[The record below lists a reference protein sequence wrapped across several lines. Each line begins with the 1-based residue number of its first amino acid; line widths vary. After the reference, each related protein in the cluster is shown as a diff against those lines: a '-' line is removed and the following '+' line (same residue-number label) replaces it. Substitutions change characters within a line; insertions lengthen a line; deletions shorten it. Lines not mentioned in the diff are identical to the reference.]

1 MEEEKKQ
8 DFKPAT
14 VKNLINNLRN
24 EEKLALEQEK
34 EATSGAAG
42 MEDNSKPTAS
52 STYPPSTTIRPLGG
66 VGGGGGVQGI
76 G

>member
-52 STYPPSTTIRPLGG
+52 STYPPSTTLRPLGG
-66 VGGGGGVQGI
+66 VGG
-76 G
+76 